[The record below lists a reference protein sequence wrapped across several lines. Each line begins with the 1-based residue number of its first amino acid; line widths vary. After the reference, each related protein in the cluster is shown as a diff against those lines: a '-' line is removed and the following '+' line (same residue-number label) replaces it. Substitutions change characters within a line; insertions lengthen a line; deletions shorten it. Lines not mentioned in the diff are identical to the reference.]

1 MKQVLLYLP
10 VVHAGHEAFFCR
22 HQDATEVLLLGA
34 GFKAGFKSLAKDIRA
49 LPPERAAQ
57 FLRVMLPGTAVRV
70 VEPADLPAALTA
82 GTLVLP
88 DEDVTRQLVEEQR
101 LGANRNV
108 IFDKTFLRWDRD
120 WSQARRPVAADA
132 AVKQADLPAH
142 LLTRASELAGRSSDW
157 WRQVGAIAW
166 RGERILGEAWN
177 HHGPT
182 EYAPYTDGDPRDGFS
197 RGVRADLS
205 TAMHAEASVVARA
218 ARDGVSLGGAD
229 LYVSTFPCP
238 ACARLIAESGFR
250 RCYFSGLYS
259 VLDGDAVLR
268 AAGVELCWIDLDD
281 RARGDQ

>member
-10 VVHAGHEAFFCR
+10 VVHAGHEAFFGR
-22 HQDATEVLLLGA
+22 HPDAAEVLLLGT
-34 GFKAGFKSLAKDIRA
+34 GFKAEFKSLAKDIRA

-70 VEPADLPAALTA
+70 VEPADLPAALT
-82 GTLVLP
+82 GDTLVLP
-88 DEDVTRQLVEEQR
+88 DEDVTRQLAAELKLAQGRDLV
-101 LGANRNV
+101 
-108 IFDKTFLRWDRD
+108 FDKTFLRWDRD
-120 WSQARRPVAADA
+120 WSRAQRPAAADA
-132 AVKQADLPAH
+132 VVKQADLPAH

-166 RGERILGEAWN
+166 RDAVVLGAAWN
-177 HHGPT
+177 HHCPT

-205 TAMHAEASVVARA
+205 TAMHAEASVVAKA
-218 ARDGVSLGGAD
+218 ARDGVSLDGAD
-229 LYVSTFPCP
+229 LYVTTFPCP

-250 RCYFSGLYS
+250 RCYFSGRYS

-268 AAGVELCWIDLDD
+268 AAGVELIWVD
-281 RARGDQ
+281 AGGEQA